1 MECWGSKNFREA
13 CKAVGEQWKS
23 FKELLKLK
31 ERLKLELRVNRPS
44 RKRKRMTVFVG
55 HDNYRIDA
63 QRKVLHLGYWNIEVA
78 FKGELRWLPQ
88 GKQGRLIIVYD
99 PMKGKWYARVSVE
112 VSLQPSSIPGLKAGV
127 DLGREIM
134 AAVAVEDGHAL
145 LYRGGPLKSEY
156 YYHERKIAEIDRALA
171 DPKSEEVDRSVL
183 REKRRWLY
191 SRMKRRREQT
201 FANLA
206 AHMARELENRGVSV
220 VFIGYPRNIARE
232 KPGKG
237 NSNAWSY
244 WELITRMSVTL
255 ENYGIAL
262 FAVPEN
268 GTSKT
273 CARHGCEVVGMP
285 RGLVKCPRGHVMHAD
300 VNAALK
306 ILARG
311 ARLLGFTVELPE
323 RLRVLGFVPTPKR
336 IIERKRK
343 AHNPAV

>member
-1 MECWGSKNFREA
+1 
-13 CKAVGEQWKS
+13 VGEQWKS

-112 VSLQPSSIPGLKAGV
+112 VSLQPSSIPELKAGV

-206 AHMARELENRGVSV
+206 AHMARMLADRGVSV
-220 VFIGYPRNIARE
+220 VFVGYPRNIARE

-262 FAVPEN
+262 FEVPEN

-273 CARHGCEVVGMP
+273 CARHGCEVVRMP
-285 RGLVKCPRGHVMHAD
+285 RGLVKCPCGHVMHAD
-300 VNAALK
+300 VNAALN

-311 ARLLGFTVELPE
+311 ARLLGFTVELPK